1 MVRLS
6 KGIEVE
12 IYTGTSQGK
21 IVGLSDRITKEL
33 NGFVKEPD
41 SRNVEYIT
49 VPLLYYDDL
58 LYALINPRKHLRKY
72 LRDIGDY
79 TVVPG
84 STLSLGDNVNRFYR
98 SDPNNSYHSYIENTY
113 GTDVVTASVHINI
126 GIDNPEML
134 MHAHS
139 LIRVEAPLFLALS
152 ASSPFLDGKVT
163 GFHSTRWHMFPQ
175 TPQKVPFFMN
185 HAHFI
190 DWTEK
195 QLALQN
201 MQNVR
206 HFWTS
211 VRPNGD
217 KRPYHLNRLEL
228 RICDLIIDPVSLL
241 SVVAL
246 LEARLLQ
253 LMENTESLNPLLK
266 SQLSTEALLYITQ
279 QNELEVAKRSLN
291 ANLYNWEDGSK
302 IEAKK
307 WIEKIYQEVFPIAKQ
322 NGFSCFL
329 NPIKKILQDGNLA
342 QQWLHKYKLG
352 NSITSIVSREIE
364 AIAYQEK
371 TLEEKLF
378 TF

>member
-1 MVRLS
+1 MRLS

-33 NGFVKEPD
+33 NGFVREPD

-49 VPLLYYDDL
+49 VPLLYYDNL
-58 LYALINPRKHLRKY
+58 LYALINPRKRLRGY
-72 LRDIGDY
+72 LQDIGDY
-79 TVVPG
+79 TIVPG
-84 STLSLGDNVNRFYR
+84 STLSLGDNVDQFYR

-113 GTDVVTASVHINI
+113 GTDVVTASIHINI
-126 GIDNPEML
+126 GIDNPET
-134 MHAHS
+134 
-139 LIRVEAPLFLALS
+139 LIDAYNLVRVEAPLFLALS
-152 ASSPFLDGKVT
+152 ASSPFLGGKVT

-175 TPQKVPFFMN
+175 TPQKVPFFTN

-190 DWTEK
+190 TWTEK

-211 VRPNGD
+211 VRPNGCD
-217 KRPYHLNRLEL
+217 RPYRLNRLEL
-228 RICDLIIDPVSLL
+228 RICDLIIDPISLL

-253 LMENTESLNPLLK
+253 LLENPNSLNPLLK

-291 ANLYNWEDGSK
+291 ARLYNWKDGSK

-307 WIEKIYQEVFPIAKQ
+307 WIEELYQEVFPIAKR
-322 NGFSCFL
+322 NGFSRFL
-329 NPIKKILQDGNLA
+329 IPIKKILQDGNLA
-342 QQWLHKYKLG
+342 QQWLHKYRLG
-352 NSITSIVSREIE
+352 NSITSIISREIE
-364 AIAYQEK
+364 AITYQEK
-371 TLEEKLF
+371 VLENKLF
-378 TF
+378 N

>member
-1 MVRLS
+1 MRLS

-49 VPLLYYDDL
+49 VPLLYYDNL
-58 LYALINPRKHLRKY
+58 LYALINPRRRLRKY
-72 LRDIGDY
+72 LEDIGDY

-84 STLSLGDNVNRFYR
+84 STLSLGDNINRFYR
-98 SDPNNSYHSYIENTY
+98 SDPKNSYHSYIENTY
-113 GTDVVTASVHINI
+113 GTDVVTASIHINI
-126 GIDNPEML
+126 GINDPEML
-134 MHAHS
+134 MHAYS

-152 ASSPFLDGKVT
+152 ASSPFLDGEVT

-175 TPQKVPFFMN
+175 TPQKVPFFIS

-206 HFWTS
+206 HFWSS
-211 VRPNGD
+211 VRPNGHE
-217 KRPYHLNRLEL
+217 RPYNLNRLEL

-253 LMENTESLNPLLK
+253 LIKNPASLNPLLK
-266 SQLSTEALLYITQ
+266 SQLSVESLLYITQ

-291 ANLYNWEDGSK
+291 AKLYNWKDGNK
-302 IEAKK
+302 IETKE
-307 WIEKIYQEVFPIAKQ
+307 WIEKLYQEVFPIAEQ

-329 NPIKKILQDGNLA
+329 TPIKKILRDGNLA
-342 QQWLHKYKLG
+342 QQWLRKYRLG

-364 AIAYQEK
+364 AVACQEK
-371 TLEEKLF
+371 ILEEKLF